1 MGLLG
6 VQVRQWQVGRLA
18 LSSLVPLPP
27 TVSSGGGASDSGC
40 GGSGGDRLAVVASWD
55 SSMSVVSLRHGN
67 VLQELP
73 AAHQDA
79 ISSLAVAS
87 HPHAPAHLFSGS
99 WDGWVKVWATGLR
112 LCVYLSYASM
122 CLSIH
127 LWGRGGGGC
136 EVCAPEAT
144 VTHASRTAV
153 DQCHTCLSERH
164 AAAVEQG
171 QEAVEQNPPH
181 AALKGEACGLETPIE
196 RRRCGLAG

>member
-1 MGLLG
+1 MGLVG

-27 TVSSGGGASDSGC
+27 TVSRGGAASESGC

-79 ISSLAVAS
+79 VSSLAVAS
-87 HPHAPAHLFSGS
+87 HAHAPAHLFSGS
-99 WDGWVKVWATGLR
+99 WDGWVKVWATGMR
-112 LCVYLSYASM
+112 LCVYLWYASMWQICVYGMCLCVRYASM

-127 LWGRGGGGC
+127 VCGRGGGGC
-136 EVCAPEAT
+136 ELCAPEA
-144 VTHASRTAV
+144 VTHASRTAA
-153 DQCHTCLSERH
+153 D
-164 AAAVEQG
+164 
-171 QEAVEQNPPH
+171 
-181 AALKGEACGLETPIE
+181 
-196 RRRCGLAG
+196 